1 MVFTT
6 FHHAPHPG
14 QSLPKSNMAKNNFSR
29 NGDMGVSSL
38 GVEGTYPSLRVK
50 RGEDGMGLEH
60 YRSLCQNF
68 KQYFISKLSLNV
80 MN

>member
-1 MVFTT
+1 
-6 FHHAPHPG
+6 
-14 QSLPKSNMAKNNFSR
+14 
-29 NGDMGVSSL
+29 MGVSSL
-38 GVEGTYPSLRVK
+38 GVEGTYLSLPVK